1 MFASPYIRRR
11 ASALSLVVCL
21 FVLALLVLPGISSG
35 AHPPR
40 THVVQPGETLWSIAS
55 AAYGGDAQSHVEAIA
70 TASHLE
76 SALIVPGEHLVLP

>member
-1 MFASPYIRRR
+1 MFASPHIRRR

-21 FVLALLVLPGISSG
+21 FVLGLLVLPGISSG

-40 THVVQPGETLWSIAS
+40 THVVQPGETLWSIAGD
-55 AAYGGDAQSHVEAIA
+55 AYGGDAQSHVEAIA
-70 TASHLE
+70 HASHLE